1 MRRHPKPLGRMVL
14 LLGLA
19 LLWLLCSGSA
29 QASSISDRLDA
40 FPNWSGKPTL
50 PAPRGDLYY
59 PDWFLGDWQVVTRLT
74 AMAAPL
80 APELVTP
87 GYESNQAYLEQPISF
102 RARFIQPDPVSAFQ
116 TLGRSRSGVNLP
128 GQSPEI
134 IADRAFN
141 GLNLA
146 NAYLGEGVVQR
157 VTVDAS
163 QPNRQITDLGDNRQL
178 ISTITA
184 RDSEAVGSDRFLT
197 TEVFQQ
203 EFRGSAQLYLNE
215 VETTTGYRRLMPLDP
230 SQPMITADQVTAV
243 YLSPQDPDYFK
254 TQASLLGPSRPVA
267 LYRYQLEFFPLDRSG

>member
-1 MRRHPKPLGRMVL
+1 MRRYPKPLGRMVL

-50 PAPRGDLYY
+50 AAPRGDLYY
-59 PDWFLGDWQVVTRLT
+59 PDWFLGEWQVVTRLT

-80 APELVTP
+80 APQLVTP

-116 TLGRSRSGVNLP
+116 TLGRSRSSVNLQ

-163 QPNRQITDLGDNRQL
+163 QPNRQITELGDNRQL

-215 VETTTGYRRLMPLDP
+215 VETTTGYRRLMPLDA

>member
-1 MRRHPKPLGRMVL
+1 MRRYPKPLGRMVL

-40 FPNWSGKPTL
+40 FPNWSGKPPL
-50 PAPRGDLYY
+50 AAPRGDLYY
-59 PDWFLGDWQVVTRLT
+59 PDWFLGEWQVVTRLT

-80 APELVTP
+80 APQLVTP

-102 RARFIQPDPVSAFQ
+102 RARFIQPDPVSIFQ
-116 TLGRSRSGVNLP
+116 TLGRSRSSVNLP
-128 GQSPEI
+128 GQPPEV

-163 QPNRQITDLGDNRQL
+163 QPNRQITELGDNRQL

-215 VETTTGYRRLMPLDP
+215 VETTTGYRRLMPLDA

-267 LYRYQLEFFPLDRSG
+267 LYRYRLEFFPLDRSG

>member
-1 MRRHPKPLGRMVL
+1 MVL

-40 FPNWSGKPTL
+40 FPNWPGKPSL
-50 PAPRGDLYY
+50 AAPRGDLYY
-59 PDWFLGDWQVVTRLT
+59 PGWFLGEWQVVTRLT

-80 APELVTP
+80 APQLVTP

-102 RARFIQPDPVSAFQ
+102 RARFIDRAMDQAPVSAFQ
-116 TLGRSRSGVNLP
+116 TLGRSRSGVNRP
-128 GQSPEI
+128 GQPPEI

-157 VTVDAS
+157 VMVDAK
-163 QPNRQITDLGDNRQL
+163 QPNRQITDLGDSRQL

-184 RDSEAVGSDRFLT
+184 RDSEAIGSDRFLT
-197 TEVFQQ
+197 SEVFQQ

-215 VETTTGYRRLMPLDP
+215 VETTTDYRHLMPLDP
-230 SQPMITADQVTAV
+230 SQPTITADQVTAV

-267 LYRYQLEFFPLDRSG
+267 LYRYQLEFFPLGRSG